1 MLICAICGKHLRT
14 QYLCSSVLSVG
25 DSLCCLR
32 FILPQIPQ
40 IFTDFMY
47 PSNRIH
53 PRYLWE
59 QPSHP
64 ISVFI
69 CAICGRFL
77 RTLTYVGDSLCS
89 LRFILPRI
97 PQIFTDFI
105 YPNIR
110 AHLCY
115 PWETPSH
122 PISVFIC
129 DICGSHHLHLEII
142 LPRIPRIFT
151 DFDYFEINIR
161 VIIEI
166 CVLLRTQ
173 YPCSSV
179 LSVGDSLC
187 CLRFDFSHG
196 FHRFSQIL
204 CIPVS
209 VFIRAICGNNLRT
222 QYPCSSAISVGAT
235 ICSLRFI
242 LPQIT
247 DFHRF
252 YVSQYP
258 YSSAL
263 SVGTTFAPNIRVH
276 LCYLWEISSAA

>member
-1 MLICAICGKHLRT
+1 MC
-14 QYLCSSVLSVG
+14 
-25 DSLCCLR
+25 
-32 FILPQIPQ
+32 
-40 IFTDFMY
+40 
-47 PSNRIH
+47 
-53 PRYLWE
+53 YLWNT
-59 QPSHP
+59 PSHP

-89 LRFILPRI
+89 LRFILPQI

-105 YPNIR
+105 CPSIR

-129 DICGSHHLHLEII
+129 DICGSHHLQLEII

-173 YPCSSV
+173 YPCSS
-179 LSVGDSLC
+179 
-187 CLRFDFSHG
+187 
-196 FHRFSQIL
+196 
-204 CIPVS
+204 
-209 VFIRAICGNNLRT
+209 
-222 QYPCSSAISVGAT
+222 AISVGDFL
-235 ICSLRFI
+235 CSLRFI
-242 LPQIT
+242 LPRIPQIFT
-247 DFHRF
+247 DFI
-252 YVSQYP
+252 YP
-258 YSSAL
+258 C
-263 SVGTTFAPNIRVH
+263 IRVH
-276 LCYLWEISSAA
+276 PRYLWKTSPHPISVLICDICGSHHLQLEIYSPTDHRFSRILYILRAICDGFIYMMYMWEPDEINSH